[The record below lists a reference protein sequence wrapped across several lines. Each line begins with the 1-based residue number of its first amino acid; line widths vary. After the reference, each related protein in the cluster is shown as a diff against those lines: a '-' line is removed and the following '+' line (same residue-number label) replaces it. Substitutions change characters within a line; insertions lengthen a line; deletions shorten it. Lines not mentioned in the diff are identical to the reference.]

1 MQILEENLSHPG
13 LLIGKFNPDSII
25 IDENNNL
32 FLLRDEDLT
41 YNKMT
46 IDDVKEQYN
55 TTLKDHELWNSQSWR
70 QELESYWKMILDKMI
85 VYDRDRKIDIL
96 INYKYIN

>member
-13 LLIGKFNPDSII
+13 LLSGGFNPDSII

-32 FLLRDEDLT
+32 FLLRDEDLS

-46 IDDVKEQYN
+46 INDVKEQYN
-55 TTLKDHELWNSQSWR
+55 TTIKDHGLWNSQSWR

-96 INYKYIN
+96 IKV